1 MFSWKD
7 PVLEWT
13 VLSLVIGLLTVSHW
27 RGLWTLF
34 DIRTCHQSSNATMA
48 NDNSFC
54 FASTLP
60 EKRVNS
66 AMLSYVVGVV
76 RTIIGCLAMWLGG
89 WKTTGKKVA
98 FSLGVLRIVIIH
110 ILGLAAVST
119 RLGVWYLTDQWIMP
133 SDPIAL
139 YWVTSA
145 MGAVG
150 A

>member
-1 MFSWKD
+1 
-7 PVLEWT
+7 
-13 VLSLVIGLLTVSHW
+13 
-27 RGLWTLF
+27 
-34 DIRTCHQSSNATMA
+34 MA

-76 RTIIGCLAMWLGG
+76 CTIIGCLAMWLGG